1 MKINHKVS
9 KALTAALLALST
21 ISLTDNSWASPG
33 GTDAKGCHTS
43 RTSGYHCHNSGS
55 GSGSSGSGSGSSG
68 SGSGS
73 SGSGSRSPSGGGSEG
88 VCLTFNDC
96 MSRGETQLKS
106 NPAQALNYFQQALLL
121 KPEDIKA
128 FTQINVVEPYV
139 MAIPGTCPDF
149 KTCMNLGYAG
159 MKQKDY
165 QTALVNFKRALAFNL
180 GNKYAIDAIGNVSR
194 NIQQS
199 RN

>member
-1 MKINHKVS
+1 MKINYTVS
-9 KALTAALLALST
+9 KAITTGFLALLAL
-21 ISLTDNSWASPG
+21 SLTDNSWATPG
-33 GTDAKGCHTS
+33 GTDANGCHTS
-43 RTSGYHCHNSGS
+43 RKSGYHCHNSGS
-55 GSGSSGSGSGSSG
+55 GSDSSGSGSS
-68 SGSGS
+68 
-73 SGSGSRSPSGGGSEG
+73 SPSGGGSEG
-88 VCLTFNDC
+88 ICVNFNDC
-96 MSRGETQLKS
+96 MSRGEMQLKS
-106 NPAQALNYFQQALLL
+106 NPAQALSYYQQALILN
-121 KPEDIKA
+121 PRDIKA
-128 FTQINVVEPYV
+128 FTQVNVVEPYV
-139 MAIPGTCPDF
+139 MPIPGTCRDF